1 MPQPRYSIGILE
13 FIVRF
18 FQVLYR
24 SLVIRRAFHIH
35 DVFACHVHIHIFIC
49 LYVRTYVC
57 VSLVCVSVVL
67 LCESLWSKIHF
78 AWMCAYASVCKH
90 FCLTVDNVEKHDGI
104 YMYGF
109 VWIYIQEHF
118 WGVPLKQRYKNL
130 RSRATK
136 AKKETYNC
144 GCPSTVYRWSLQ
156 FGDCQNISRLN
167 WGLRSPVS
175 AQLTR
180 HFKLSC
186 RHSGAVLR
194 SLCASIFFGKVTLQR
209 RKIPPSFSRNIY
221 PVGR

>member
-1 MPQPRYSIGILE
+1 M
-13 FIVRF
+13 RF

-118 WGVPLKQRYKNL
+118 WGGFPWSSAIKIYDHEQRKRRRKLITVAVHQRFTGGLYSSAIVRISLGWIGVYGRQFPLNL
-130 RSRATK
+130 RGISNYRAATQAPSYVHYVRPYFLARSHYSG
-136 AKKETYNC
+136 AKF
-144 GCPSTVYRWSLQ
+144 R
-156 FGDCQNISRLN
+156 
-167 WGLRSPVS
+167 
-175 AQLTR
+175 R
-180 HFKLSC
+180 HFLATSIQLAGNRWRLS
-186 RHSGAVLR
+186 
-194 SLCASIFFGKVTLQR
+194 F
-209 RKIPPSFSRNIY
+209 
-221 PVGR
+221 